1 MPTTLLQQAGSRG
14 RHLNHPL
21 PLLCA
26 LFLLVLAPM
35 PGHTAIHI
43 AENYRMKELKMPPQ
57 ITIQPESLIVFSS
70 DDIMLKCEATGNPP
84 PTYRWLKDGVE
95 FDPASIS
102 GVITSHDLGSITVKD
117 APIHQFQGNYTC
129 LVSNEL
135 GTAVSN
141 EVHIITEDTPTMQRE
156 KKEEKKVEEGSPAIL
171 HCNPPQSSATPLIHW
186 MDKRLR
192 HIQQSE
198 RVTQGRDGNLYFS
211 HVTLED
217 NRSDYTCNVQF
228 LGARIIV
235 AKEPI
240 TLKVTPS
247 NLLRNRRPQMMRPTG
262 THSSYL
268 VLKGQTLEL
277 ECIVQGLPTPSIQ
290 WVRKDGALSESRT
303 SRENFDRVLS
313 FTNISERDD
322 GEYQCTANNS
332 QGTVTHTYTVSVEA
346 APYWIKEPKSELYA
360 PGESVMLDCQADGIP
375 SPQITWSING
385 TLLSEIPPD
394 SHRTVNGGVL
404 RLQTVKLSDTA
415 VYQCKASN
423 KHGTI
428 LLNIHVVI
436 IELPPQ
442 ILTEDSLLYRVTEGK
457 TARLQCVTFGSPRPK
472 IAWEDETWEPVMS
485 NPRMN
490 QLGNGTLEISNVFH
504 NDTGLY
510 TCSVV
515 GHKLSITAEL
525 EVLNRTVIVNPPLNL
540 YVQKGK
546 TATFTCQYEMDSNLG
561 PPQILWRKTKKKLD
575 ESSDIDKYIIDETE
589 LIINDVQDEDEGVY
603 GCEVISSLDMAE
615 ASGSLTVVDRPDP
628 PSMLQI
634 EHKAHSVELSW
645 VPGDNHKSPILEYV
659 VEAEEEYVVEA
670 KEAKEEYVVKAEE
683 TDTDDWEEIMRV
695 SGDTRRTTLPLKP
708 YLSYR
713 FRVIAINRIG
723 KSNPSLPSAPHST
736 PADRPSSNPEEVR
749 SESLD
754 PDTLV
759 ITWKEMD
766 RRNFNGPGFTYKVM
780 WRKVVGSGPTWHSD
794 QTTSPPFVVTNV
806 GDFTAFDIKVQAV
819 NELGEGPEPKSTI
832 GYPGEDY
839 PSEAPMNIGLIL
851 HNSNTIEVKW
861 GPVNREYVRGHLKG
875 YKIRLAYYGSC
886 SKHHHQKCNSEEG
899 VPLNESV
906 VTTGSDE
913 NSKKLEGLQP
923 YSSYSLTV
931 SVFNGKG
938 DGPESE
944 ARTFQTSEGVPGPPN
959 SLILSSPSETEIT
972 LHWTPPL
979 QENGI
984 LIGYLIHYQELHNV
998 ESPMQVVKIDDPT
1011 VHHLTIKDLD
1021 RNSHYRFYL
1030 RGRTGT
1036 GEGQPIIKVGQ
1047 TTLDGAPPQNITLS
1061 AGETTVNITWVV
1073 PKRQRNI
1080 GFHILYQRKN
1090 DRGGWIQSEK
1100 VNTSQSFYTLQGL
1113 QPGSY
1118 YHLRFVYNNNNF
1130 SVTDIETEG
1139 TVTDKQSSV
1148 VTEGWF
1154 IGLISAL
1161 VLLLLILLILCF
1173 IKRGKGGKY
1182 SVKDKEEGQ
1191 VDSESRPMK
1200 DETFGEYRSLESDN
1214 EEKRTASQPS
1224 LCEDSKLCSD
1234 DGLDEYGNS
1243 HSVHTKVTMDESLAS
1258 QYSGGRDMS
1267 EIERHDSSPLKPAA
1281 TNHGLPNS
1289 AADLD

>member
-43 AENYRMKELKMPPQ
+43 AENLKMPPQ
-57 ITIQPESLIVFSS
+57 ITIQPESLIAFSS

-156 KKEEKKVEEGSPAIL
+156 KKEEKKVEEGSPVVL

-211 HVTLED
+211 HVIFED

-240 TLKVTPS
+240 TLKVTSS

-303 SRENFDRVLS
+303 SRENFNRVLS

-360 PGESVMLDCQADGIP
+360 PGELVMLDCQADGIP

-385 TLLSEIPPD
+385 TLLSEIHPD
-394 SHRTVNGGVL
+394 PRRTVNGGVL
-404 RLQTVKLSDTA
+404 RLHAVKLSDTA

-428 LLNIHVVI
+428 LLNIHVVVI
-436 IELPPQ
+436 VLPPQ

-472 IAWEDETWEPVMS
+472 IAWEGESWDPVMS

-490 QLGNGTLEISNVFH
+490 QLSNGTLEISNVSH

-515 GHKLSITAEL
+515 GDKLSITAEL
-525 EVLNRTVIVNPPLNL
+525 EVLNRTVIVKPPAELH
-540 YVQKGK
+540 VQKGNM
-546 TATFTCQYEMDSNLG
+546 ATFTCQYQMDSNLG

-589 LIINDVQDEDEGVY
+589 LIISDVQDEDEGVY
-603 GCEVISSLDMAE
+603 SCEVITSLDMAE

-634 EHKAHSVELSW
+634 TEHGAHSVLLSW
-645 VPGDNHKSPILEYV
+645 VPGDNHKSPILVYV
-659 VEAEEEYVVEA
+659 VE
-670 KEAKEEYVVKAEE
+670 AEE

-695 SGDTRRTTLPLKP
+695 SGDTQSTTLPLKP

-713 FRVIAINRIG
+713 FRVIAINEIG
-723 KSNPSLPSAPHST
+723 KSDPSLPSAPHST
-736 PADRPSSNPEEVR
+736 PPARPSSNPEGVR

-754 PDTLV
+754 PETLV

-766 RRNFNGPGFTYKVM
+766 RRNFNGPDFEYKVM
-780 WRKVVGSGPTWHSD
+780 WRKVVGSGPTWYSD
-794 QTTSPPFVVTNV
+794 LIESPPFVLRNV
-806 GDFTAFDIKVQAV
+806 GDFAAFDIKVQAV
-819 NELGEGPEPKSTI
+819 NKLGEGPEPKSTI
-832 GYPGEDY
+832 GYSGENY
-839 PSEAPMNIGLIL
+839 PREAPMNVGLIL
-851 HNSNTIEVKW
+851 HNSTAIEVTW
-861 GPVNREYVRGHLKG
+861 APVDREYVRGLLKG
-875 YKIRLAYYGSC
+875 YKIRLSYYGSC
-886 SKHHHQKCNSEEG
+886 SKHHHQKCNSAEG
-899 VPLNESV
+899 EPLNESV

-913 NSKKLEGLQP
+913 EKKVLEGLRP
-923 YSSYSLTV
+923 HSSYSLTV
-931 SVFNGKG
+931 RVFNSKG

-944 ARTFQTSEGVPGPPN
+944 ARTFQTPEGVPGPPS

-972 LHWTPPL
+972 LHWTPPS

-984 LIGYLIHYQELHNV
+984 LIGYLIHYQELDIV
-998 ESPMQVVKIDDPT
+998 DSPMQVVKIDDPA
-1011 VHHLTIKDLD
+1011 VHQLSIKDLD
-1021 RNSHYRFYL
+1021 RNSRYRFYL
-1030 RGRTGT
+1030 RGRTAV
-1036 GEGQPIIKVGQ
+1036 GEGLPIIKVGQ

-1061 AGETTVNITWVV
+1061 AGETTLNITWVV
-1073 PKRQRNI
+1073 PERQRNI
-1080 GFHILYQRKN
+1080 GFHILYQMKN
-1090 DRGGWIQSEK
+1090 GRGGWMRSEK

-1113 QPGSY
+1113 RPGSY
-1118 YHLRFVYNNNNF
+1118 YHLRFVFNNNTF

-1139 TVTDKQSSV
+1139 TAVTEMQSSV

-1200 DETFGEYRSLESDN
+1200 DETFGEYSDN

-1234 DGLDEYGNS
+1234 DGLDDYGNS

-1258 QYSGGRDMS
+1258 QYSGGRDVS